1 MKRNLFI
8 LFILVAV
15 SSAFTG
21 CSPKEG
27 LYPIY
32 PPFDDAGP
40 RLVISGTVTDTA
52 GCSLPG
58 IYVAVYEVRE
68 ANEPDILSYNC
79 AVTDSVGQYMI
90 IRYRGREVPVE
101 VSVVAVDSLGIYEE
115 QVLFAPVT
123 YDFVQDPLHQ
133 SEEVPYNG
141 FVTADF
147 VMVNRSML
155 LGENTPGH

>member
-1 MKRNLFI
+1 MKRNLYI
-8 LFILVAV
+8 LFLLT
-15 SSAFTG
+15 AFCTAFIG
-21 CSPKEG
+21 CSLKEG
-27 LYPIY
+27 IDPIY

-52 GCSLPG
+52 GRGLPG
-58 IYVAVYEVRE
+58 ISVAVYGVRE

-79 AVTDSVGQYMI
+79 AVTDSVGRYMI
-90 IRYRGREVPVE
+90 IRYRGREMPVE
-101 VSVVAVDSLGIYEE
+101 VSVVATDPLDIYEE
-115 QVLFAPVT
+115 QVLFVPVT

>member
-21 CSPKEG
+21 CSPKED

-79 AVTDSVGQYMI
+79 AVTDSVGRYMI
-90 IRYRGREVPVE
+90 IRYT
-101 VSVVAVDSLGIYEE
+101 S
-115 QVLFAPVT
+115 
-123 YDFVQDPLHQ
+123 PLC
-133 SEEVPYNG
+133 SRNI
-141 FVTADF
+141 
-147 VMVNRSML
+147 
-155 LGENTPGH
+155 